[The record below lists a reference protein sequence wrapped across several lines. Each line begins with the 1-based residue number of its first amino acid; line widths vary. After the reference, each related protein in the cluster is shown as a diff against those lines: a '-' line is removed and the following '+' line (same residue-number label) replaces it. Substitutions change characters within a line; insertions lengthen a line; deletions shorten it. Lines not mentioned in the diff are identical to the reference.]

1 MQYEGDQMSQHFNRN
16 FGLFRIRGST
26 YQIPTGFV
34 LKIAREGLTQKYKS
48 RIIPKVAEFLGHLDQ
63 QYGSLLYLTSSDKEY
78 KTVK

>member
-1 MQYEGDQMSQHFNRN
+1 MSQHFNRN